1 MSLWKPTLGLAALFE
16 AVTVFLRFGLGL
28 EATRDTASTVGRL
41 TFGVRIHH
49 GMIGLAIL
57 LLSLYINDISW
68 KRRAAIFGG
77 ALTVSDLVHHFVILW
92 AATGSP
98 QFDLLYPR

>member
-1 MSLWKPTLGLAALFE
+1 MNLWKPTLALATLFE

-28 EATRDTASTVGRL
+28 EATRDTAATVGRL

-49 GMIGLAIL
+49 GMVGLAL
-57 LLSLYINDISW
+57 LLVSAAVKGETW
-68 KRRAAIFGG
+68 KNRLIVLGG
-77 ALTVSDLVHHFVILW
+77 ALAISDLVHHFAVLW

-98 QFDLLYPR
+98 QFDLWYPR

>member
-1 MSLWKPTLGLAALFE
+1 MLAIAALVE
-16 AVTVFLRFGLGL
+16 AATAFLRFGLGMQ
-28 EATRDTASTVGRL
+28 ATRDTAATVGRL
-41 TFGVRIHH
+41 TFGVRVHH

-57 LLSLYINDISW
+57 LASFAAKDETW
-68 KRRAAIFGG
+68 KQRLIVLGG
-77 ALTVSDLVHHFVILW
+77 ALAISDLVHHFVILW

>member
-1 MSLWKPTLGLAALFE
+1 MSLWKPTLAIAALLE
-16 AVTVFLRFGLGL
+16 AATAFLRFGLGL

-41 TFGVRIHH
+41 TFGIRIHH
-49 GMIGLAIL
+49 GMIGLAL
-57 LLSLYINDISW
+57 LLAAAVVNEETW
-68 KRRAAIFGG
+68 KRRLAVFGG
-77 ALTVSDLVHHFVILW
+77 ALALSDLVHHFVILW